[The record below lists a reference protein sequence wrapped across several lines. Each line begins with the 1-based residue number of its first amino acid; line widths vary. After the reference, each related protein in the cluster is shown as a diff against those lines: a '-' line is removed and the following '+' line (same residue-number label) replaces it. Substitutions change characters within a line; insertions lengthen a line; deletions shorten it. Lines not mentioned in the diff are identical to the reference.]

1 MTSKPILAAAIP
13 AALVLA
19 LAVPGFAQNVAPIE
33 QRQKLMKQNGAD
45 TKAGAGFLKGETPYD
60 AAKAKMIFTSMH
72 GVATKFGSLFPADSK
87 TGNKTTAAPA
97 IWAEPAKF
105 KAAVAKFEADTK
117 TAMTAN
123 LDTPDAFKAQ
133 FGAVTANCKSCHEA
147 FRIKDN

>member
-1 MTSKPILAAAIP
+1 MSAKPILA

-19 LAVPGFAQNVAPIE
+19 LAAPALAQGVASIE
-33 QRQKLMKQNGAD
+33 ARQKLMKANGAD
-45 TKAGAGFLKGETPYD
+45 TKAGVGFLKGETPYD
-60 AAKAKMIFTSMH
+60 AAKAKMIFTNMH
-72 GVATKFGSLFPADSK
+72 SVATKFGGLFPADSK

-97 IWAEPAKF
+97 IWSEPAKF

-117 TAMTAN
+117 TAMSAN